1 MPERDDFSWR
11 FAEQRP
17 IHVHELMYPLLQGY
31 DSVAL
36 DCDIELGGTDQ
47 LFNLLVG
54 RDLMPRYGLRPQ
66 MVMTT
71 PLLEGTDARVVDGK
85 VTGKKMAKSA
95 ENYVGI
101 TEPPFELQMLMLV
114 DDLVIWH
121 WLDAACQR
129 VKRRRSVE
137 LMHRCGRLER
147 ERPVGAERRR
157 VRGRESV
164 LAHPHNPACRV
175 VLLALLGLVPLDAH
189 RGRCRSDPFHES
201 PKHHPD
207 RQRRCDNGPVSGL
220 AEDLGPEHQGGAGNQ
235 PDRGSGSG
243 GQQGSSSDQ
252 DAD

>member
-1 MPERDDFSWR
+1 MDDVNSR
-11 FAEQRP
+11 GRATKSLTSFAEQRP

-114 DDLVIWH
+114 DDL
-121 WLDAACQR
+121 DAM
-129 VKRRRSVE
+129 K
-137 LMHRCGRLER
+137 
-147 ERPVGAERRR
+147 
-157 VRGRESV
+157 
-164 LAHPHNPACRV
+164 
-175 VLLALLGLVPLDAH
+175 DT
-189 RGRCRSDPFHES
+189 
-201 PKHHPD
+201 
-207 RQRRCDNGPVSGL
+207 GL
-220 AEDLGPEHQGGAGNQ
+220 AESTTKAMQLIRSGAVHVGEDAL
-235 PDRGSGSG
+235 PAEATKRSGRVKIVVRKIITRPVWRLAG
-243 GQQGSSSDQ
+243 C
-252 DAD
+252 APPV